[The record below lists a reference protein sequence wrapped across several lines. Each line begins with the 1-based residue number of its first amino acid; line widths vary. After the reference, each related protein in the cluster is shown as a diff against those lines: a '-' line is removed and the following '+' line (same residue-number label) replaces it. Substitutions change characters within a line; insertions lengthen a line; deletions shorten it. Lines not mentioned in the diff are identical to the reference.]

1 MSLCRIRIQVNKFLE
16 LDPNPNY
23 LNWIRNTGENQTPQ
37 PLLIFTSMFV
47 MLFVFCMNLRLLDNP
62 LSLKGVKK
70 STKKNL
76 KPWKLGAVIGIFF
89 SLQFWINYLTLTNRD
104 RSSQQNP
111 SKSVFIELKQK
122 SLVTYNAIMTNGLIY
137 DLTILSGTYMYHTE
151 SYWRW
156 LTVLCIKKICWNWL

>member
-1 MSLCRIRIQVNKFLE
+1 MNKFLE

-47 MLFVFCMNLRLLDNP
+47 LLFVFCMNLRLLDNP

-76 KPWKLGAVIGIFF
+76 KP
-89 SLQFWINYLTLTNRD
+89 
-104 RSSQQNP
+104 
-111 SKSVFIELKQK
+111 
-122 SLVTYNAIMTNGLIY
+122 
-137 DLTILSGTYMYHTE
+137 
-151 SYWRW
+151 
-156 LTVLCIKKICWNWL
+156 